1 MKYIG
6 KLLGGILLGINAI
19 VALLLF
25 LSAYS
30 PSIDPHAHPVISSMG
45 LFFPV
50 FLLVNVFFLIF
61 WAIVYRRFILFP
73 LLVFILCW
81 GSIRT
86 YFPIN
91 GWGED
96 APEEAIKIVSYN
108 TKPLV
113 LDADALTLLSMNK
126 AMMKLLERGNRR
138 HSYDIVLTPHMGEFA
153 RLLHTKVANLQDNFL
168 DIVRAFVDKYDVVGK
183 TQRKCF
189 AQSQY
194 GF

>member
-19 VALLLF
+19 AALLLF

-91 GWGED
+91 GWGEE

-108 TKPLV
+108 TRAFAEKKSHTKEKPNEV
-113 LDADALTLLSMNK
+113 LAYLQHSDADIICFQDCSF
-126 AMMKLLERGNRR
+126 G
-138 HSYDIVLTPHMGEFA
+138 G
-153 RLLHTKVANLQDNFL
+153 KV
-168 DIVRAFVDKYDVVGK
+168 K
-183 TQRKCF
+183 
-189 AQSQY
+189 
-194 GF
+194 